1 MTLFEV
7 WQSQLGGGEDLRA
20 ILDHIPTPVVC
31 SALGDAVR
39 TLYINREFERT
50 FGYQLAD
57 IPSAGDWA
65 RRAYPDEAYRYS
77 LILPWQAALQR
88 AITDGSPIP
97 PLEARPRCKDGQVRD
112 VVIHTAVVGRML
124 LMSFTDITER
134 KRSEARY
141 RLLTESMLDVVW
153 VLDAESLRFV
163 YVSPSVRDLRGYTP
177 EEIMAEP
184 LDAALAPE
192 SRQQVRALM
201 AQRVAAFQAGELTP
215 QDHFTEVVAQPCKD
229 GSLVWTEVV
238 THFHRNDR
246 TGHVE
251 VYGVTRNITKRRQA
265 EERLRLSEERHRLLA
280 ENARDV
286 IWTMAPDGRIT
297 YVSPSVQTVRGYTS
311 EEVMQQSLEQIHTP
325 ASQAVSLC
333 YFSQLLED
341 VAAGRSPQNFRGE
354 LEYRCRD
361 GSTYWTEVF
370 VYPVLDAEGRLEEIV
385 GVSRDI
391 AEHKRY
397 ALALQ
402 QAKEA
407 TDSAN
412 QALQAANAE
421 LQRIATTDALTGAWN
436 RRHFQHLLEVEL
448 ASAARHGS
456 ALSLLMFD
464 VDHFKT
470 VNDGHG
476 HQAGDQVLRRI
487 SAITLQHLRTEDALA
502 RWGGEEFVVLLPHCT
517 AAEASC
523 LAERLRTLVA
533 ACPMPGVGQ
542 VTASYGVAQWQPGES
557 PDDWFRR
564 LDHSLYR
571 AKASGRNRVQIA

>member
-153 VLDAESLRFV
+153 VLDAETLRFV
-163 YVSPSVRDLRGYTP
+163 YVSPSVHDLRGYTP
-177 EEIMAEP
+177 EEI
-184 LDAALAPE
+184 
-192 SRQQVRALM
+192 
-201 AQRVAAFQAGELTP
+201 
-215 QDHFTEVVAQPCKD
+215 
-229 GSLVWTEVV
+229 
-238 THFHRNDR
+238 
-246 TGHVE
+246 
-251 VYGVTRNITKRRQA
+251 
-265 EERLRLSEERHRLLA
+265 
-280 ENARDV
+280 
-286 IWTMAPDGRIT
+286 
-297 YVSPSVQTVRGYTS
+297 
-311 EEVMQQSLEQIHTP
+311 MQQSLEQIHTP

-407 TDSAN
+407 TDRAN

-502 RWGGEEFVVLLPHCT
+502 RWGGEEFLVLLPHCT

-564 LDHSLYR
+564 LDQSLYR